1 MTALAVAEVRR
12 DAGMQVAAEAEAA
25 EQPGFKALAYAT
37 ILRLAREQLTVHID
51 DVLAACPVRPRHP
64 NAWGAVWMQ
73 AIREGVI
80 VRTGEMRHSTDPRK
94 NKHLYPVYRSL
105 VQGQTAPAEVVSA
118 PAPGTTSASPVVR
131 VVRAT
136 SLGDI
141 ASYRDLI
148 SRKRVAAEPQGFAD
162 VGSRDILPG
171 LFPHQ
176 EHCLEFALR
185 AGRAAEF
192 LDTGLGKTALA
203 LAWGD
208 AVARRTNRPVLMLAP
223 LAVAAQHHAE
233 AQRIGVDAR
242 LSRFGAA
249 PEQAC
254 VAITNYERL
263 ERFNPDDFAGVILDE
278 SSILKSFTGSTKRK
292 LVEAFA
298 RTPYRLCCTATP
310 APNDHTELGQHSEFL
325 GVMRPPEMLSRW
337 FIADQANA
345 GRYRLKRPAVR
356 AFWDWVASWARC
368 VSKPSDLGF
377 SDDGF
382 VMPGLDVR
390 RHVVQADRSIDA
402 GEEKGGQ
409 GRLFRIPSA
418 SATSIHQE
426 KRLTKNE
433 RAARVAELVRAEPG
447 ESWICWVET
456 DYDADAL
463 KALMPEATE
472 VRGSMSIDQK
482 EERLA
487 AFSSGAVRILITKPS
502 IAGFGLNWQH
512 CARMAF
518 MGLSF
523 SYEAF
528 YQAVRRCHRFRQMR
542 EVHAHV
548 VCADTEASI
557 WDVVNRKAGDHSAM
571 KLAMSAAMARAAQS
585 HRVLETYDPQQGA
598 RLPAWMVP

>member
-1 MTALAVAEVRR
+1 M
-12 DAGMQVAAEAEAA
+12 
-25 EQPGFKALAYAT
+25 
-37 ILRLAREQLTVHID
+37 
-51 DVLAACPVRPRHP
+51 
-64 NAWGAVWMQ
+64 
-73 AIREGVI
+73 
-80 VRTGEMRHSTDPRK
+80 
-94 NKHLYPVYRSL
+94 
-105 VQGQTAPAEVVSA
+105 
-118 PAPGTTSASPVVR
+118 AS
-131 VVRAT
+131 
-136 SLGDI
+136 
-141 ASYRDLI
+141 
-148 SRKRVAAEPQGFAD
+148 KRVAAEPAGFSD
-162 VGSRDILPG
+162 VGSADILPG

-185 AGRAAEF
+185 TGRAAGF
-192 LDTGLGKTALA
+192 LDTGLGKTAMG

-208 AVARRTNRPVLMLAP
+208 AIVRRTNRPVLMLAP
-223 LAVAAQHHAE
+223 LAVAAQHQAE
-233 AQRIGVDAR
+233 ATRIGVEAK
-242 LSRFGAA
+242 LSRFGIA
-249 PEQAC
+249 PERPC
-254 VAITNYERL
+254 IAITNYERL
-263 ERFNPDDFAGVILDE
+263 ERFDPADYAAVILDE

-298 RTPYRLCCTATP
+298 GTPYRLCLTATP

-345 GRYRLKRPAVR
+345 GRYRLKKPAVR
-356 AFWDWVASWARC
+356 SFWDWVASWARC

-382 VMPGLDVR
+382 VMPKLDVR
-390 RHVVQADRSIDA
+390 RHIVQADRSVDA
-402 GEEKGGQ
+402 GEEKSGQ

-418 SATSIHQE
+418 SATSIHRE
-426 KRLTKNE
+426 KRLTKDE

-447 ESWICWVET
+447 EAWICWVET

-463 KALMPEATE
+463 KALLPEATE

-482 EERLA
+482 EERLSG
-487 AFSSGAVRILITKPS
+487 FSSGAVRILITKPS

-528 YQAVRRCHRFRQMR
+528 YQAVRRCWRFRQTR
-542 EVHAHV
+542 DVHAHV
-548 VCADTEASI
+548 VCADTEVSI

-571 KLAMSAAMARAAQS
+571 KAEMSAAMARAAQS

-598 RLPAWMVP
+598 RLPAWMVQ

>member
-1 MTALAVAEVRR
+1 M
-12 DAGMQVAAEAEAA
+12 G
-25 EQPGFKALAYAT
+25 P
-37 ILRLAREQLTVHID
+37 
-51 DVLAACPVRPRHP
+51 
-64 NAWGAVWMQ
+64 
-73 AIREGVI
+73 
-80 VRTGEMRHSTDPRK
+80 
-94 NKHLYPVYRSL
+94 
-105 VQGQTAPAEVVSA
+105 APA
-118 PAPGTTSASPVVR
+118 ASPSGDLDAY
-131 VVRAT
+131 RA
-136 SLGDI
+136 LI
-141 ASYRDLI
+141 AS
-148 SRKRVAAEPQGFAD
+148 KRVAAEPAGFSD
-162 VGSRDILPG
+162 VGSADILPG

-185 AGRAAEF
+185 TGRAAGF
-192 LDTGLGKTALA
+192 LDTGLGKTAMG

-208 AVARRTNRPVLMLAP
+208 AIVRRTNRPVLMLAP
-223 LAVAAQHHAE
+223 LAVAAQHQAE
-233 AQRIGVDAR
+233 ATRIGVEAK
-242 LSRFGAA
+242 LSRFGIA
-249 PEQAC
+249 PERPC
-254 VAITNYERL
+254 IAITNYERL
-263 ERFNPDDFAGVILDE
+263 ERFDPADYAAVILDE

-298 RTPYRLCCTATP
+298 GTPYRLCLTATP

-345 GRYRLKRPAVR
+345 GRYRLKKPAVR
-356 AFWDWVASWARC
+356 SFWDWVASWARC

-382 VMPGLDVR
+382 VMPKLDVR
-390 RHVVQADRSIDA
+390 RHIVQADRSVDA
-402 GEEKGGQ
+402 GEEKSGQ

-418 SATSIHQE
+418 SATSIHRE
-426 KRLTKNE
+426 KRLTKDE

-447 ESWICWVET
+447 EAWICWVET

-463 KALMPEATE
+463 KALLPEATE

-482 EERLA
+482 EERLSG
-487 AFSSGAVRILITKPS
+487 FSSGAVRILITKPS

-528 YQAVRRCHRFRQMR
+528 YQAVRRCWRFRQTR
-542 EVHAHV
+542 DVHAHV
-548 VCADTEASI
+548 VCADTEVSI

-571 KLAMSAAMARAAQS
+571 KAEMSAAMARAAQS

-598 RLPAWMVP
+598 RLPAWMVQ